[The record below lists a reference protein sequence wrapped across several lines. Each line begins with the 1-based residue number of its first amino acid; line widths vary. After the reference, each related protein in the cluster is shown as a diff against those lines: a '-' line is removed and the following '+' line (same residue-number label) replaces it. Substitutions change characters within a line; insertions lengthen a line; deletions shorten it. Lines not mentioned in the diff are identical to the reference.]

1 MSTLLINETKAPS
14 TIGKEIKL
22 QGCVRLEEDLVI
34 EGYVE
39 GPVHILGNLEI
50 RPGGVVRGDVVADRI
65 IVSGTVIGDI
75 RGRKD
80 LQILDAARIHGDIRS
95 PSVSLSRH
103 AQHRGNVSLIESAA
117 ERNHT

>member
-1 MSTLLINETKAPS
+1 MSTLIISETKAPS
-14 TIGKEIKL
+14 TIGKELKL

-39 GPVHILGNLEI
+39 GPVHILGDLEI
-50 RPGGVVRGDVVADRI
+50 RAGGVVRGDIVADNI

-80 LQILDAARIHGDIRS
+80 LRILDEARIHGDIRS
-95 PSVSLSRH
+95 PSVSLSRD
-103 AQHRGNVSLIESAA
+103 AQHRGNVTLIQSAA
-117 ERNHT
+117 ERNPA